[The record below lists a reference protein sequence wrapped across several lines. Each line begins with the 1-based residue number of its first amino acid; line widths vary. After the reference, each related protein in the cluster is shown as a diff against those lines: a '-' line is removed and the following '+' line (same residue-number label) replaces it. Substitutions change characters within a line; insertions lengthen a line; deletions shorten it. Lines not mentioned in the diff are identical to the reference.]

1 MKRVYDM
8 SFAEFQI
15 RLFAWRRTEE
25 RAWEK
30 VRLLSWYALT
40 GSHMNPKRLPK
51 SITQLMSLDLDKKP
65 KNIISE
71 EQKQAFMNAMNDYL
85 KQKK

>member
-15 RLFAWRRTEE
+15 RLFAWKRTEE

-30 VRLLSWYALT
+30 VRLLAWYSMT
-40 GSHMNPKRLPK
+40 GSHLDPKKLPK
-51 SITQLMSLDLDKKP
+51 SINNFMKLGID
-65 KNIISE
+65 NR
-71 EQKQAFMNAMNDYL
+71 QKSRVSDAQKEAFMNAMKEYL
-85 KQKK
+85 KQN